1 MAALDLHIACGNDWY
16 CLGPLPDRHADLEEM
31 FQHPSNSED
40 TSSGTFGSTYA
51 DSQPAPDPSC
61 YTGNQQSGHQIKC
74 VHSNPHQHLIRKLS
88 EERERYWN
96 NIQSDINDKF

>member
-1 MAALDLHIACGNDWY
+1 LGLHITRCHDWH

-31 FQHPSNSED
+31 FQHPSNSG
-40 TSSGTFGSTYA
+40 GTTPGTIGSTYA
-51 DSQPAPDPSC
+51 DSQPTPDPSR

-74 VHSNPHQHLIRKLS
+74 VHSNPHQHLIRKLP

-96 NIQSDINDKF
+96 NIQSNIDDEF